1 MPATPEPKQQPQPSE
16 DKVERTP
23 LGEVVDEVRQDAQR
37 DPKEYA
43 RETIVPE
50 GGE

>member
-1 MPATPEPKQQPQPSE
+1 MSATPEPKQQPTE

-23 LGEVVDEVRQDAQR
+23 LGEVVEEVRQDAQR

>member
-1 MPATPEPKQQPQPSE
+1 MSATPAPEQQPTE

-37 DPKEYA
+37 DPKNYA